1 MVRLRK
7 SYKSEKGLNKSPEIG
22 RCVTATRHA
31 ERAAAIQQQAVA
43 WHPVAT
49 IGTTQNGKGC
59 AAQPGS
65 VKLCT
70 VR

>member
-31 ERAAAIQQQAVA
+31 ERDAAIQQQAAV
-43 WHPVAT
+43 WHPVVT
-49 IGTTQNGKGC
+49 IVTIQNGKG
-59 AAQPGS
+59 ARLSPA
-65 VKLCT
+65 
-70 VR
+70 R